1 MGDILGRPPLTGKT
15 ERVNSLIEAAR
26 RGERDAEEEIAQ
38 LIRSYSRHV
47 CRSGASSNMP
57 DLDWED
63 VAQEASRR
71 FFAVGITQ
79 FRPGG
84 PVRSY
89 LYSIVRT
96 TFLELVRRTW
106 RRQQREEQ
114 AAITPPPP
122 DNPETQ
128 TLLHSILSR
137 LPELCRELLQRLYFD
152 GATYAEL
159 SLELNLAESSV
170 RARSSRCLG
179 KARDF
184 VSRTH

>member
-1 MGDILGRPPLTGKT
+1 MGRRPATGKT
-15 ERVNSLIEAAR
+15 RQVDTLIEAAR
-26 RGERDAEEEIAQ
+26 HGERDAEEEIAQ
-38 LIRSYSRHV
+38 LIRAYSRHV

-57 DLDWED
+57 DIDWED
-63 VAQEASRR
+63 VAQEASRK
-71 FFAVGITQ
+71 FFAVGIKQ

-96 TFLELVRRTW
+96 TFLELVRRSW
-106 RRQQREEQ
+106 RRKQREEQ
-114 AAITPPPP
+114 STIMPAPP

-128 TLLHSILSR
+128 TLLHRILSR
-137 LPELCRELLQRLYFD
+137 LPEVCRELLARLYFD

-159 SLELNLAESSV
+159 AVELNLAESSV

-179 KARDF
+179 KARNL
-184 VSRTH
+184 VSGTH